1 MLQADHDLNR
11 DRFSSSL
18 TAIVKRKN
26 LSKKEKLQIA
36 CFKKSQVPKGDIHF
50 PIQ

>member
-18 TAIVKRKN
+18 TAIVKRN
-26 LSKKEKLQIA
+26 HLSDEEKLNIA
-36 CFKKSQVPKGDIHF
+36 CFKNSQVPSAGTSF
-50 PIQ
+50 PNK